1 MKVLHITNEFTKK
14 NFSISS
20 LIIYLSNFLYKNY
33 KHNYSILT
41 ASLEKDLFE
50 KKNIEILKIN
60 SWFQYFFSKSIL
72 SKKFKEFDHIHIH
85 GLWAPI
91 QYMSLL
97 VCSQSKMKCVV
108 HPHGMLLDEAVKSAG
123 WIKYI
128 FKQIGLLFLKSI
140 IGNHIRFVSI
150 TSQETAAIKKYFP
163 NSNITEI
170 SNPIPFSFKEIDHTD
185 KKKKMVYFGR
195 IHPHK
200 NLHLVIES
208 FIEANLSNEW
218 KLELYGIRDDE
229 KYFRELKKSIKDYP
243 QIQIKSPIFGEEKQ
257 KTMKEAWLNILISK
271 SEVLSLSI
279 LESCLYGLPSLVN
292 KEIEIND
299 FGDSIIFTNLSTKQ
313 ISEKITEI
321 SSWTMDEREAKEK
334 LVISSVIEKTSI
346 KTISLK
352 YENMYQ
358 DIALDPDSIDYEE
371 IEKTTVLDSEQ
382 IQLPFISVLKKNLNF
397 LLISSAYTF
406 NLMFASL
413 LVVSLVILGQYSIAG
428 ELGLV
433 ISFWITITQIFS
445 SNMRSIVVSEQ
456 KTNYAIYSLIYRFF
470 FSICS
475 LIIFY
480 FVTTRYLT
488 FENQSLIFLSSA
500 LIMSQWVNEM
510 KLVQFEV
517 NKTYKKFNIF
527 LYINVFTIFCT
538 AIILII
544 NKLLFLEYLLGG
556 YSLAIVLY
564 LLKDFVFY
572 FLGNTKA
579 ALKTIIKINI
589 QTIAFASSFSII
601 ISSFAWRIMIYY
613 IFEKSLAGIFFACF
627 SIGSFPGTLFNSVI
641 GPAFIKQKIEISNT
655 LKKITAIMFL
665 FIMGATSVSVYM
677 LLLKK
682 NITYIGFEF
691 VSFTISIS
699 LIGSYFMSYAMYLRH
714 KKIQTSEEERM
725 YIFKRDILYG
735 LSITFLIPI
744 LYYSGG
750 TVAVSFSF
758 FLASIM
764 AMISYSL
771 NFTKNNKLKY

>member
-20 LIIYLSNFLYKNY
+20 LIIYLSSYLYQNY
-33 KHNYSILT
+33 KHSYSILT
-41 ASLEKDLFE
+41 SSLEKDLFE
-50 KKNIEILKIN
+50 KKNIEILSIS

-72 SKKFKEFDHIHIH
+72 IKKFKDFDHVHIH

-91 QYMSLL
+91 QFISLL
-97 VCSQSKMKCVV
+97 ACNEEKIKCVV

-128 FKQIGLLFLKSI
+128 FKQIGLVFLKNI
-140 IGNHIRFVSI
+140 LGNNVRFVSI
-150 TSQETAAIKKYFP
+150 TGQETTAIKKYFP
-163 NSNITEI
+163 NSKITEI
-170 SNPIPFSFKEIDHTD
+170 SNPIPFSFKDIKQTI
-185 KKKKMVYFGR
+185 KKKKIVYFGR

-208 FIEANLSNEW
+208 FIKANLTNDWS
-218 KLELYGIRDDE
+218 LELYGIRDDE
-229 KYFRELKKSIKDYP
+229 NYFKELNKLIKNYS
-243 QIQIKSPIFGEEKQ
+243 QIKIMEPIFGEEKQ
-257 KTMKEAWLNILISK
+257 KIMKEAWLNILISK

-292 KEIEIND
+292 KDIEIND
-299 FGDSIIFTNLSTKQ
+299 FGHSIIFTNLTTSQ
-313 ISEKITEI
+313 IAEKIIEV
-321 SSWTMDEREAKEK
+321 SSWSLEQREAKEK
-334 LVISSVIEKTSI
+334 LVISSVIDKTSI

-352 YENMYQ
+352 YEDMYQ
-358 DIALDPDSIDYEE
+358 DIATEIDNPSFEEKPFIDSDTEE
-371 IEKTTVLDSEQ
+371 V
-382 IQLPFISVLKKNLNF
+382 QLPFASVLKKNLNF

-413 LVVSLVILGQYSIAG
+413 LVVSLVILGNYSIAG

-456 KTNYAIYSLIYRFF
+456 KTNYANYSLIYRFF

-480 FVTTRYLT
+480 FVSTKYLT
-488 FENQSLIFLSSA
+488 FENQNLIFLSSA

-527 LYINVFTIFCT
+527 LFINIFTIFCT
-538 AIILII
+538 AIILLV
-544 NKLLFLEYLLGG
+544 NKLVFLEYLLGG
-556 YSLAIVLY
+556 YSLAIVAY
-564 LLKDFVFY
+564 LLKDILFY

-579 ALKTIIKINI
+579 TLNNIIKINI

-613 IFEKSLAGIFFACF
+613 IFDKSLAGIFFACF

-655 LKKITAIMFL
+655 LKKLSALMFL
-665 FIMGATSVSVYM
+665 FLLVAISLSVYM
-677 LLLKK
+677 LLLQESI
-682 NITYIGFEF
+682 NYIGFEF
-691 VSFTISIS
+691 VFFTISIS
-699 LIGSYFMSYAMYLRH
+699 LTGSYFMSYAMYLRH
-714 KKIQTSEEERM
+714 KKIQTSEQERM
-725 YIFKRDILYG
+725 YIFKRDIIYG

-771 NFTKNNKLKY
+771 NFANSTNFKY

>member
-1 MKVLHITNEFTKK
+1 MKVLHVTNEFTKK

-20 LIIYLSNFLYKNY
+20 LIIYLSGYLYKNY
-33 KHNYSILT
+33 KHSYSILT
-41 ASLEKDLFE
+41 SSLEKNLFE
-50 KKNIEILKIN
+50 KKNIEILNIS
-60 SWFQYFFSKSIL
+60 SWFQYFFSKNIL
-72 SKKFKEFDHIHIH
+72 GNKFKKFDHIHIH

-91 QYMSLL
+91 QFISLL
-97 VCSQSKMKCVV
+97 ICNEKNIKCVV

-128 FKQIGLLFLKSI
+128 FKQVGLLFLKNI
-140 IGNHIRFVSI
+140 LGNNVNFVSI
-150 TSQETAAIKKYFP
+150 TGQETKAIKKYFP
-163 NSNITEI
+163 NSKITEI
-170 SNPIPFSFKEIDHTD
+170 SNPIPFSFKDIEQNN
-185 KKKKMVYFGR
+185 KKNKIVYFGR

-200 NLHLVIES
+200 NLHLVIKS
-208 FIEANLSNEW
+208 FIKANLSSDW
-218 KLELYGIRDDE
+218 TLELYGIRDDE
-229 KYFRELKKSIKDYP
+229 KYFIELKKLIKDYS
-243 QIQIKSPIFGEEKQ
+243 QIRIMEPIFGEEKQ
-257 KTMKEAWLNILISK
+257 QIMKEAWLNILVSK

-292 KEIEIND
+292 EDIEIND
-299 FGDSIIFTNLSTKQ
+299 FGDSIIFTDLSVKN
-313 ISEKITEI
+313 ISEKIIEI
-321 SSWTMDEREAKEK
+321 SSWSLEQRKAKEQS
-334 LVISSVIEKTSI
+334 VISSVIDKTSI
-346 KTISLK
+346 DIISQK

-358 DIALDPDSIDYEE
+358 DIAIDKGYHESRDAIPSDLENEE
-371 IEKTTVLDSEQ
+371 V
-382 IQLPFISVLKKNLNF
+382 QLPFVSVLKKNLNF

-413 LVVSLVILGQYSIAG
+413 LVVSLVILGYYSIAG

-456 KTNYAIYSLIYRFF
+456 KTNYANYSLIYRFF

-475 LIIFY
+475 LVIFY
-480 FVTTRYLT
+480 FVSTKYLT
-488 FENQSLIFLSSA
+488 FENQNLIFLSSA

-544 NKLLFLEYLLGG
+544 NKLILLEFLLGG
-556 YSLAIVLY
+556 YSLAIVIY
-564 LLKDFVFY
+564 LIKDVLFY
-572 FLGNTKA
+572 FFGGIKA
-579 ALKTIIKINI
+579 TLKTIIKINI

-613 IFEKSLAGIFFACF
+613 IFDKSLAGIFFACF

-641 GPAFIKQKIEISNT
+641 GPAFIKQKIEISDT
-655 LKKITAIMFL
+655 IKKLAGIL
-665 FIMGATSVSVYM
+665 FIFVLVAVSISVYE
-677 LLLKK
+677 LISQEKI
-682 NITYIGFEF
+682 NYIGIEF

-699 LIGSYFMSYAMYLRH
+699 LIGSYFMSFAMYLRH
-714 KKIQTSEEERM
+714 KKIQTSEQERM

-750 TVAVSFSF
+750 TVGVSFSF

-771 NFTKNNKLKY
+771 NFTNSAKLKN

>member
-1 MKVLHITNEFTKK
+1 MKVLHVTNEFTKK

-20 LIIYLSNFLYKNY
+20 LIIYLSGYLYENY
-33 KHNYSILT
+33 KHSYSILT
-41 ASLEKDLFE
+41 SSLEKNLFE
-50 KKNIEILKIN
+50 KKNIEILNIS
-60 SWFQYFFSKSIL
+60 SWLQYFFSKNVL
-72 SKKFKEFDHIHIH
+72 SKKFMEFDHIHIH

-91 QYMSLL
+91 QFISLL
-97 VCSQSKMKCVV
+97 VCNEKNIKCVV

-123 WIKYI
+123 LIKYI
-128 FKQIGLLFLKSI
+128 FKQIGLLFLKNI
-140 IGNHIRFVSI
+140 LGKNIHFVSI
-150 TSQETAAIKKYFP
+150 TGQETKAIEKYFP
-163 NSNITEI
+163 NSKITEI
-170 SNPIPFSFKEIDHTD
+170 SNPIPFSFKDIDENN
-185 KKKKMVYFGR
+185 KKKKLVYFGR

-200 NLHLVIES
+200 NLHLVIKS
-208 FIEANLSNEW
+208 FIKANLPKDW
-218 KLELYGIRDDE
+218 TLELYGIRDDE
-229 KYFRELKKSIKDYP
+229 NYFIELNNLIADHS
-243 QIQIKSPIFGEEKQ
+243 QIRIMEPIFGEKKQ
-257 KTMKEAWLNILISK
+257 QIMKEAWLNILVSK

-292 KEIEIND
+292 KDIEIND
-299 FGDSIIFTNLSTKQ
+299 FGDSIIFTDLSTKN
-313 ISEKITEI
+313 ISKKIIEI
-321 SSWTMDEREAKEK
+321 TSWTLEQRKAKEQS
-334 LVISSVIEKTSI
+334 VISSVIDKTSI
-346 KTISLK
+346 KVISQK
-352 YENMYQ
+352 YENMYY
-358 DIALDPDSIDYEE
+358 DIAQDVRYLENLETVPSNLDNEE
-371 IEKTTVLDSEQ
+371 V
-382 IQLPFISVLKKNLNF
+382 QLPFISVLKKNLNF

-406 NLMFASL
+406 NLMFGSL
-413 LVVSLVILGQYSIAG
+413 LVVSLVILGYYSIAG

-456 KTNYAIYSLIYRFF
+456 KTNYATYSLIYRFF

-475 LIIFY
+475 LVIFY
-480 FVTTRYLT
+480 FISHEFLT
-488 FENQSLIFLSSA
+488 FENQNLIFLSSA

-538 AIILII
+538 AIILIL
-544 NKLLFLEYLLGG
+544 NKLTFLEYLLGG
-556 YSLAIVLY
+556 YSLAIVIY
-564 LLKDFVFY
+564 LIKDVLFY
-572 FLGNTKA
+572 FFGGIKA
-579 ALKTIIKINI
+579 TFKTIIKINI

-613 IFEKSLAGIFFACF
+613 IFDKSLAGIFFACF

-655 LKKITAIMFL
+655 IKKLSAVLFVIILFAITV
-665 FIMGATSVSVYM
+665 TVYK
-677 LLLKK
+677 LILQE
-682 NITYIGFEF
+682 NINYIGIEF
-691 VSFTISIS
+691 VSFTIAIS
-699 LIGSYFMSYAMYLRH
+699 LVGSYFMSFAMYLRH
-714 KKIQTSEEERM
+714 KKIQTSEKERM

-771 NFTKNNKLKY
+771 NFINSAKLNH

>member
-20 LIIYLSNFLYKNY
+20 LIIYLSGYLYKNY
-33 KHNYSILT
+33 KHSYSILT
-41 ASLEKDLFE
+41 SSLEKNLFE
-50 KKNIEILKIN
+50 KKDIEILNIS
-60 SWFQYFFSKSIL
+60 SWFQYFFSKNIL
-72 SKKFKEFDHIHIH
+72 SRKFIEFDHIHIH
-85 GLWAPI
+85 GLCAPI
-91 QYMSLL
+91 QFISLL
-97 VCSQSKMKCVV
+97 VCNEKNIKCLV

-128 FKQIGLLFLKSI
+128 FKQIGLQFLKNI
-140 IGNHIRFVSI
+140 LGKNVHFVSI
-150 TSQETAAIKKYFP
+150 TGQETKAIEKYFP
-163 NSNITEI
+163 NSKITEI
-170 SNPIPFSFKEIDHTD
+170 SNPIPFSFKEIENNN
-185 KKKKMVYFGR
+185 KKKKIVYFGR

-200 NLHLVIES
+200 NIHLVIES
-208 FIEANLSNEW
+208 FIKANLPKDW
-218 KLELYGIRDDE
+218 ILELYGIRDDE
-229 KYFRELKKSIKDYP
+229 KYFIELIKLIKDHS
-243 QIQIKSPIFGEEKQ
+243 QIRILEPIFGEEKQ
-257 KTMKEAWLNILISK
+257 KIMKEAWLNILVSK

-292 KEIEIND
+292 KDIEIND
-299 FGDSIIFTNLSTKQ
+299 FGDSIIFTDLSIKN
-313 ISEKITEI
+313 ISAKIIEI
-321 SSWTMDEREAKEK
+321 TSWTLVQRKAKEQ
-334 LVISSVIEKTSI
+334 SVILSVIDKTSI
-346 KTISLK
+346 DVISQK
-352 YENMYQ
+352 YENLYH
-358 DIALDPDSIDYEE
+358 DIAQEIKHLDNQETVSSDIDNEE
-371 IEKTTVLDSEQ
+371 V
-382 IQLPFISVLKKNLNF
+382 QLPFISVLKKNLNF

-406 NLMFASL
+406 NLMFGSL
-413 LVVSLVILGQYSIAG
+413 LVVSLVILGYYSIAG

-456 KTNYAIYSLIYRFF
+456 KTNYATYSLIYRFF

-475 LIIFY
+475 LVIFY
-480 FVTTRYLT
+480 FISQEFLI
-488 FENQSLIFLSSA
+488 FENQNLIFLSSA
-500 LIMSQWVNEM
+500 LIMFQWINEM

-517 NKTYKKFNIF
+517 NKTYRKFNIF

-544 NKLLFLEYLLGG
+544 NKLVLLEYLLGG
-556 YSLAIVLY
+556 YSLAIAIYLIKDVL
-564 LLKDFVFY
+564 FY
-572 FLGNTKA
+572 FFGGIKA
-579 ALKTIIKINI
+579 TLKTIIKINI

-613 IFEKSLAGIFFACF
+613 IFDKSLAGIFFACF

-641 GPAFIKQKIEISNT
+641 GPAFIKQKIEISST
-655 LKKITAIMFL
+655 IKKLSAILFMFIL
-665 FIMGATSVSVYM
+665 VAISVSVYK
-677 LLLKK
+677 LILQE
-682 NITYIGFEF
+682 NINYIGIEF
-691 VSFTISIS
+691 VSFTIAIS
-699 LIGSYFMSYAMYLRH
+699 LIGSYFMSFAMYLRH
-714 KKIQTSEEERM
+714 KKIQTSEKERM

-771 NFTKNNKLKY
+771 NFTNSAKLNY

>member
-1 MKVLHITNEFTKK
+1 MKVLHVTNEFTKK

-20 LIIYLSNFLYKNY
+20 LIIYLSSYLYKNY
-33 KHNYSILT
+33 KHSYSILT
-41 ASLEKDLFE
+41 SSLEKNLFE

-60 SWFQYFFSKSIL
+60 SWFQYFFHKSIL
-72 SKKFKEFDHIHIH
+72 SKRFQEFDHIHIH

-91 QYMSLL
+91 QFISLL
-97 VCSQSKMKCVV
+97 ACNEKRIKCVV

-123 WIKYI
+123 LIKYI
-128 FKQIGLLFLKSI
+128 FKQISLVFLKNI
-140 IGNHIRFVSI
+140 LGNNVRFVSI
-150 TSQETAAIKKYFP
+150 TGQETAAIKKYFP
-163 NSNITEI
+163 NSKITEI
-170 SNPIPFSFKEIDHTD
+170 SNPIPFSFKDIEKTE
-185 KKKKMVYFGR
+185 KKKKLVYFGR

-200 NLHLVIES
+200 NLHLVIKS
-208 FIEANLSNEW
+208 FIKANLTNDW
-218 KLELYGIRDDE
+218 TLELYGIRDDE
-229 KYFRELKKSIKDYP
+229 KYFKELNKLIKNYS
-243 QIQIKSPIFGEEKQ
+243 QIKIMEPIFGEQKQ
-257 KTMKEAWLNILISK
+257 KIMKEAWLNILISK

-292 KEIEIND
+292 KDIEIND
-299 FGDSIIFTNLSTKQ
+299 FGDSIIFTNLSTSQ
-313 ISEKITEI
+313 ISEKIIEI
-321 SSWTMDEREAKEK
+321 TSWSQEQRDVREK
-334 LVISSVIEKTSI
+334 LVISSVKDKTSI
-346 KTISLK
+346 NTISLK

-358 DIALDPDSIDYEE
+358 DIAYNEDVTHEEKIIPTGLDNEE
-371 IEKTTVLDSEQ
+371 V
-382 IQLPFISVLKKNLNF
+382 QLPFVSVLKKNLNF

-413 LVVSLVILGQYSIAG
+413 LVVSLVILGYYSIAG

-456 KTNYAIYSLIYRFF
+456 KVIYANYSLIYRFF

-475 LIIFY
+475 MVIFY
-480 FVTTRYLT
+480 FVSTKYLT
-488 FENQSLIFLSSA
+488 FENQNLIFLSSA

-510 KLVQFEV
+510 KLVQFEIY
-517 NKTYKKFNIF
+517 KIYKKFNIF

-538 AIILII
+538 AIILIL
-544 NKLLFLEYLLGG
+544 NKLILLEYLLGG
-556 YSLAIVLY
+556 YSLAIVMY
-564 LLKDFVFY
+564 LLKDVLFY
-572 FLGNTKA
+572 FIGNTKA
-579 ALKTIIKINI
+579 TLNDIIKINI

-613 IFEKSLAGIFFACF
+613 IFDKSLAGIFFACF
-627 SIGSFPGTLFNSVI
+627 SVGSFPGTLFNSVI
-641 GPAFIKQKIEISNT
+641 GPAFIKQKIEVSNT
-655 LKKITAIMFL
+655 IKKLSAVLFLLIVVAIL
-665 FIMGATSVSVYM
+665 SSIYA
-677 LLLKK
+677 LLLQQ
-682 NITYIGFEF
+682 NINYIGFEF

-699 LIGSYFMSYAMYLRH
+699 LAGSYFMSYAMYLRH
-714 KKIQTSEEERM
+714 KKIQTSEQERM

-750 TVAVSFSF
+750 TVAVSFAF

-771 NFTKNNKLKY
+771 NFVKSINQQN

>member
-1 MKVLHITNEFTKK
+1 MKVLHVTNEFTKK

-20 LIIYLSNFLYKNY
+20 LIIYLSGYLYKNY
-33 KHNYSILT
+33 KHSYSILT
-41 ASLEKDLFE
+41 SSLEKNLFE
-50 KKNIEILKIN
+50 KKNIEILNIS
-60 SWFQYFFSKSIL
+60 SWFQYFFSKNIL
-72 SKKFKEFDHIHIH
+72 GNKFKKFDHIHIH

-91 QYMSLL
+91 QFISLL
-97 VCSQSKMKCVV
+97 ICNEKNIKCVV

-128 FKQIGLLFLKSI
+128 FKQVGLLFLKNI
-140 IGNHIRFVSI
+140 LGNNVNFVSI
-150 TSQETAAIKKYFP
+150 TGQETKAIKKYFP
-163 NSNITEI
+163 NSKITEI
-170 SNPIPFSFKEIDHTD
+170 SNPIPFSFKDIEQNN
-185 KKKKMVYFGR
+185 KKNKIVYFGR

-200 NLHLVIES
+200 NLHLVIKS
-208 FIEANLSNEW
+208 FIKANLSSDW
-218 KLELYGIRDDE
+218 TLELYGIRDDE
-229 KYFRELKKSIKDYP
+229 KYFIELKKLIKDYS
-243 QIQIKSPIFGEEKQ
+243 QIRIMEPIFGEEKQ
-257 KTMKEAWLNILISK
+257 QIMKEAWLNILVSK

-292 KEIEIND
+292 EDIEIND
-299 FGDSIIFTNLSTKQ
+299 FGDSIIFTDLSVKN
-313 ISEKITEI
+313 ISEKIIEI
-321 SSWTMDEREAKEK
+321 SSWSLEQRKAKEQS
-334 LVISSVIEKTSI
+334 VISSVIDKTSI
-346 KTISLK
+346 DIISQK

-358 DIALDPDSIDYEE
+358 DIAIDKGYHESRDAIPSDLENEE
-371 IEKTTVLDSEQ
+371 V
-382 IQLPFISVLKKNLNF
+382 QLPFVSVLKKNLNF

-413 LVVSLVILGQYSIAG
+413 LVVSLVILGYYSIAG

-456 KTNYAIYSLIYRFF
+456 KTNYANYSLIYRFF

-475 LIIFY
+475 LVIFY
-480 FVTTRYLT
+480 FVSTKYLT
-488 FENQSLIFLSSA
+488 FENQNLIFLSSA

-544 NKLLFLEYLLGG
+544 NKLVFLEYLLGG
-556 YSLAIVLY
+556 YSLAIILY
-564 LLKDFVFY
+564 LIKDVLFY
-572 FLGNTKA
+572 FFGGIKA
-579 ALKTIIKINI
+579 TLKTIIKINI

-613 IFEKSLAGIFFACF
+613 IFDKSLAGIFFACF

-641 GPAFIKQKIEISNT
+641 GPAFIKQKIEISDT
-655 LKKITAIMFL
+655 IKKLAGIL
-665 FIMGATSVSVYM
+665 FIFVLVAVSISVYE
-677 LLLKK
+677 LISQEKI
-682 NITYIGFEF
+682 NYIGIEF

-699 LIGSYFMSYAMYLRH
+699 LIGSYFMSFAMYLRH
-714 KKIQTSEEERM
+714 KKIQTSEQERM

-750 TVAVSFSF
+750 TVGVSFSF

-771 NFTKNNKLKY
+771 NFTNSAKLKN

>member
-1 MKVLHITNEFTKK
+1 MKVLHVTNEFTKK

-20 LIIYLSNFLYKNY
+20 LIIYLSGYLYENY
-33 KHNYSILT
+33 KHSYSILT
-41 ASLEKDLFE
+41 SSLEKNLFE
-50 KKNIEILKIN
+50 KKNIEILNIS
-60 SWFQYFFSKSIL
+60 SWFQYFFSKNIL
-72 SKKFKEFDHIHIH
+72 IRKFNEFDHIHIH

-91 QYMSLL
+91 QFISLL
-97 VCSQSKMKCVV
+97 VCNEKNIKCVV

-128 FKQIGLLFLKSI
+128 FKQIGLLFLKNI
-140 IGNHIRFVSI
+140 LGKNIHFVSI
-150 TSQETAAIKKYFP
+150 TGQETKAIAKYFP
-163 NSNITEI
+163 NSKITEI
-170 SNPIPFSFKEIDHTD
+170 SNPIPFSFKDIEQDN
-185 KKKKMVYFGR
+185 KKKKIVYFGR

-200 NLHLVIES
+200 NLHLVILS
-208 FIEANLSNEW
+208 FIKANLPDDW
-218 KLELYGIRDDE
+218 TLELYGIRDDE
-229 KYFRELKKSIKDYP
+229 KYFIELNKLIKDHS
-243 QIQIKSPIFGEEKQ
+243 QIKIMEPIFGEEKQ
-257 KTMKEAWLNILISK
+257 QIMKEAWLNILVSK

-292 KEIEIND
+292 KDIEIND
-299 FGDSIIFTNLSTKQ
+299 FGDSIIFTDLSVKN
-313 ISEKITEI
+313 ISEKIIEI
-321 SSWTMDEREAKEK
+321 SSWTLDQRKAKEQ
-334 LVISSVIEKTSI
+334 LVISSVIDKTSI
-346 KTISLK
+346 KVISQK
-352 YENMYQ
+352 YESMYY
-358 DIALDPDSIDYEE
+358 DIAQDAGYIENQEVVPSDLDNEE
-371 IEKTTVLDSEQ
+371 V
-382 IQLPFISVLKKNLNF
+382 QLPFVSVLKKNLNF

-406 NLMFASL
+406 NLMFGSL
-413 LVVSLVILGQYSIAG
+413 LVVSLVILGYYSIAG

-456 KTNYAIYSLIYRFF
+456 KTNYATYSLIYRFF

-475 LIIFY
+475 LLIFY
-480 FVTTRYLT
+480 FISQEFLA
-488 FENQSLIFLSSA
+488 FENQNLIFLSSA

-517 NKTYKKFNIF
+517 NKTYRKFNIF

-538 AIILII
+538 AIILIL
-544 NKLLFLEYLLGG
+544 NKITFLEYLLGG
-556 YSLAIVLY
+556 YSLAIVIY
-564 LLKDFVFY
+564 LVKDVLFY
-572 FLGNTKA
+572 FFRGIKA
-579 ALKTIIKINI
+579 TLKTIIKINI

-613 IFEKSLAGIFFACF
+613 IFDKSLAGIFFACF

-641 GPAFIKQKIEISNT
+641 GPAFIKQKIEIST
-655 LKKITAIMFL
+655 TIKKLSAILFMFILVAIT
-665 FIMGATSVSVYM
+665 VSVYK
-677 LLLKK
+677 LILQE
-682 NITYIGFEF
+682 NINYIGIEF
-691 VSFTISIS
+691 VSFTIAIS
-699 LIGSYFMSYAMYLRH
+699 LIGSYFMSFAMYLRH
-714 KKIQTSEEERM
+714 KKIQTSEKERM

-771 NFTKNNKLKY
+771 NFTNSAKLNY

>member
-1 MKVLHITNEFTKK
+1 MKVLHVTNEFTKK

-20 LIIYLSNFLYKNY
+20 LIIYLSSYLYENY
-33 KHNYSILT
+33 KHSYSILT
-41 ASLEKDLFE
+41 SSLEKNLFE
-50 KKNIEILKIN
+50 KKNIEILNIS
-60 SWFQYFFSKSIL
+60 SWFQYFFSKNIL
-72 SKKFKEFDHIHIH
+72 SNKFSEFDHIHIH

-91 QYMSLL
+91 QFISLL
-97 VCSQSKMKCVV
+97 VCNEKNIKCVV

-128 FKQIGLLFLKSI
+128 FKQVGLLFLKNI
-140 IGNHIRFVSI
+140 LGNNVNFVSI
-150 TSQETAAIKKYFP
+150 TGQETKAIKKYFP
-163 NSNITEI
+163 NSKITEI
-170 SNPIPFSFKEIDHTD
+170 SNPIPFSFKDIEQNN
-185 KKKKMVYFGR
+185 KKKKIVYFGR

-200 NLHLVIES
+200 NLHLVIKS
-208 FIEANLSNEW
+208 FIKANLSNDW
-218 KLELYGIRDDE
+218 TLELYGIRDDE
-229 KYFRELKKSIKDYP
+229 KYFIELNKLIKNHS
-243 QIQIKSPIFGEEKQ
+243 QIRIMEPIFGEKKQ
-257 KTMKEAWLNILISK
+257 QIMKEAWLNILVSK

-292 KEIEIND
+292 EDIEIND
-299 FGDSIIFTNLSTKQ
+299 FGDSIIFTDLSVKN
-313 ISEKITEI
+313 ISEKIIEI
-321 SSWTMDEREAKEK
+321 SSWSLEQRKAKEQS
-334 LVISSVIEKTSI
+334 VISSVIDKTSI
-346 KTISLK
+346 NVISQK
-352 YENMYQ
+352 YESMYQ
-358 DIALDPDSIDYEE
+358 DIAISKEYSESQETIPLDLENEE
-371 IEKTTVLDSEQ
+371 V
-382 IQLPFISVLKKNLNF
+382 QLPFVSVLKKNLNF

-413 LVVSLVILGQYSIAG
+413 LVVSLVILGYYSIAG

-456 KTNYAIYSLIYRFF
+456 KTNYANYSLIYRFF

-475 LIIFY
+475 LVIFY
-480 FVTTRYLT
+480 FVSTKYLT
-488 FENQSLIFLSSA
+488 FENQNLIFLSSA

-544 NKLLFLEYLLGG
+544 NKLILLEFLLGG

-564 LLKDFVFY
+564 LIKDVLFY
-572 FLGNTKA
+572 FFGGIKA
-579 ALKTIIKINI
+579 TLKTIIKINI

-613 IFEKSLAGIFFACF
+613 IFDKSLAGIFFACF

-641 GPAFIKQKIEISNT
+641 GPAFIKQKIEISST
-655 LKKITAIMFL
+655 IKKLSSIL
-665 FIMGATSVSVYM
+665 FVFVLAAVSISVYK
-677 LLLKK
+677 LISQE
-682 NITYIGFEF
+682 NINYIGIEF

-699 LIGSYFMSYAMYLRH
+699 LIGSYFMSFAMYLRH
-714 KKIQTSEEERM
+714 KKIQTSEQERM

-750 TVAVSFSF
+750 TVGVSFSF

-771 NFTKNNKLKY
+771 NFTNSAKLKY

>member
-1 MKVLHITNEFTKK
+1 MKVLHVTNEFTKK

-20 LIIYLSNFLYKNY
+20 LIIYLSSYLYENY
-33 KHNYSILT
+33 KHSYSIL
-41 ASLEKDLFE
+41 ASSLEKDLFE
-50 KKNIEILKIN
+50 KKNIEILNIS
-60 SWFQYFFSKSIL
+60 SWFQYFFTKNIL
-72 SKKFKEFDHIHIH
+72 TKKFKEFDHIHIH

-91 QYMSLL
+91 QFISLL
-97 VCSQSKMKCVV
+97 VCNEKNIKCVV

-128 FKQIGLLFLKSI
+128 FKQVGLLFLKNI
-140 IGNHIRFVSI
+140 LGNNVNFVSI
-150 TSQETAAIKKYFP
+150 TGQETKAIKKYFP
-163 NSNITEI
+163 NSKITEI
-170 SNPIPFSFKEIDHTD
+170 SNPIPFSFKNIDQND

-200 NLHLVIES
+200 NLHLVIKS
-208 FIEANLSNEW
+208 FIKANLSNDW
-218 KLELYGIRDDE
+218 SLELYGIRDDE
-229 KYFRELKKSIKDYP
+229 KYFIELNKLIKDYP
-243 QIQIKSPIFGEEKQ
+243 HIRIMEPIFGEEKQ
-257 KTMKEAWLNILISK
+257 QIMKKAWLNILISK

-292 KEIEIND
+292 EDIEIND
-299 FGDSIIFTNLSTKQ
+299 FGDSIIFTDLSIKN
-313 ISEKITEI
+313 ISEKINEI
-321 SSWTMDEREAKEK
+321 SSWSLEQRKAKEQS
-334 LVISSVIEKTSI
+334 VISSVIDKTSI
-346 KTISLK
+346 NTISQK

-358 DIALDPDSIDYEE
+358 AIAKDELPLEDRAAIPSDLDTEE
-371 IEKTTVLDSEQ
+371 
-382 IQLPFISVLKKNLNF
+382 IQLPFVSVLKKNFNF

-413 LVVSLVILGQYSIAG
+413 LVVSLVILGYYSIAG

-456 KTNYAIYSLIYRFF
+456 KTNYANYSLIYRFF

-480 FVTTRYLT
+480 FFSKKFLT
-488 FENQSLIFLSSA
+488 FENQNLIFLSSA

-544 NKLLFLEYLLGG
+544 NKLVFLEYLLGG
-556 YSLAIVLY
+556 YSLAIILY
-564 LLKDFVFY
+564 LIKDVLFY
-572 FLGNTKA
+572 FFGGIKA
-579 ALKTIIKINI
+579 TLKTIIKINI

-613 IFEKSLAGIFFACF
+613 IFDKSLAGIFFACF

-641 GPAFIKQKIEISNT
+641 GPAFIKQKIEISST
-655 LKKITAIMFL
+655 LKKLSAIL
-665 FIMGATSVSVYM
+665 FVFILMAISISVYK
-677 LLLKK
+677 LILQE
-682 NITYIGFEF
+682 NINYIGIEF
-691 VSFTISIS
+691 VSFTIAIS
-699 LIGSYFMSYAMYLRH
+699 LIGSYFMSFAMYLRH
-714 KKIQTSEEERM
+714 KKIQTSEQERM

-771 NFTKNNKLKY
+771 NFTNSPKLKY